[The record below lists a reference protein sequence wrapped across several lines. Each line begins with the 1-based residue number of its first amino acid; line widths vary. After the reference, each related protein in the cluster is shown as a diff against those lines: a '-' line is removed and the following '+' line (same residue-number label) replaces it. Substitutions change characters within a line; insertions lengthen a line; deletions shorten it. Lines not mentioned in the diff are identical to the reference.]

1 MPSIVFHFFSLW
13 ISIWNRL
20 LRPEMLKV
28 FLGPGSKK
36 APVAI
41 NKTTKQP
48 TTIVGMIVLVLVRP
62 SFATPFFFWF
72 FFLFFL
78 FLLLLLLFRIYC
90 NIFVPLKNI

>member
-36 APVAI
+36 APVAAD
-41 NKTTKQP
+41 KSTEQP
-48 TTIVGMIVLVLVRP
+48 AAAAGVDEQ
-62 SFATPFFFWF
+62 
-72 FFLFFL
+72 
-78 FLLLLLLFRIYC
+78 
-90 NIFVPLKNI
+90 